1 MHDLN
6 VSLDEWH
13 LFTSDILIA
22 GKLTAQEDYAAWS
35 TGIITGTLT
44 TGILLIFGPMAGYY
58 AGKSVHKKV
67 VISKVKERLL
77 QDGDMRS
84 VLRRWN
90 ERTFAAK
97 GFQAWLELPVE
108 GDVDLNPG
116 VKQKKPKDQKKAE
129 KKEKRRFKIVIIP
142 ESDKRGFP
150 WSITGSASQLPA
162 QISVAPFVEAPQ
174 AEHMSP
180 TELQTG
186 LSDRVQTLVNHQ
198 QEILPDGESDR
209 KYEYRRVP
217 RDIRPD
223 DDSGPSEVSTP
234 LSIGVA
240 DGRIPTSEIVPSDE
254 TKTRELPPMY
264 PAAFEMESGAVSSV
278 REV

>member
-1 MHDLN
+1 LHDLN